1 MSDPCPLRSRGGRP
15 ADVGMWA
22 QMGGGSD
29 LAHPAFSAP
38 APGIRSGFHPDPSPP
53 RGTPPTG
60 QNNGAGRKEV
70 AARGSAGSE
79 MPVTRLL
86 NVPWAVR
93 HAPLLPAP
101 SETGTEMPP
110 HLWSVLLELAAL
122 LNEPLSGLLAFILP
136 VRQYCCGGIEFPLSR
151 ETEREDKIVIAL
163 DMGEEP
169 TCIRSAH
176 GEGLVA

>member
-1 MSDPCPLRSRGGRP
+1 
-15 ADVGMWA
+15 
-22 QMGGGSD
+22 
-29 LAHPAFSAP
+29 
-38 APGIRSGFHPDPSPP
+38 
-53 RGTPPTG
+53 
-60 QNNGAGRKEV
+60 
-70 AARGSAGSE
+70 

-101 SETGTEMPP
+101 SETGTETPP